1 MEKNTHIHSVLS
13 KIEDVWNR
21 VPGWRFMQLL
31 DNFLEENAADC
42 FYIEDD
48 KFIDELEKYIN
59 RVLPPVEEPMKEVLI
74 ERHSVTHDY
83 SIIKVPESYTSSQ
96 IRHLINTNIDSLEFK
111 PVPQGASSEFVN
123 DTWYTF
129 EVDDIVEEV

>member
-42 FYIEDD
+42 FYMEDD

-59 RVLPPVEEPMKEVLI
+59 RILPPVDELMKEVLI

-83 SIIKVPESYTSSQ
+83 GIIKVPESYTNSQ
-96 IRHLINTNIDSLEFK
+96 IRHLINTNLYSLDFK
-111 PVPQGASSEFVN
+111 PVPLHLILLTTLGILLKSMVM
-123 DTWYTF
+123 
-129 EVDDIVEEV
+129 

>member
-1 MEKNTHIHSVLS
+1 MEKNTHIHSILS

-42 FYIEDD
+42 FYMEDD

-59 RVLPPVEEPMKEVLI
+59 RVLPPAEEPMKEVCIRRNALT
-74 ERHSVTHDY
+74 RDSF
-83 SIIKVPESYTSSQ
+83 IIKVPESFTTSQ
-96 IRHLINTNIDSLEFK
+96 IRQLINITLYSLNSCFTNDI
-111 PVPQGASSEFVN
+111 N

>member
-1 MEKNTHIHSVLS
+1 MEKNAHIHSILT

-21 VPGWRFMQLL
+21 VPDWRFMQLL

-59 RVLPPVEEPMKEVLI
+59 RVLPPVEEPMKEVFI